1 MHVRHATNW
10 CPGKVHGHRYSIFLG
25 QVADLVRFQDAARCR
40 KIRVNLADGMPFAQH
55 AKRLFQV
62 NILAGENR
70 RGTLVGNLF
79 EQIGIG
85 PGDYV
90 LHPGQVVFFISLP

>member
-1 MHVRHATNW
+1 MILESQEILRGRSAMHVRHATNW

-55 AKRLFQV
+55 AKRLFLTECKDPLASTTNQV
-62 NILAGENR
+62 EKLMKTGALQFGK
-70 RGTLVGNLF
+70 
-79 EQIGIG
+79 
-85 PGDYV
+85 
-90 LHPGQVVFFISLP
+90 